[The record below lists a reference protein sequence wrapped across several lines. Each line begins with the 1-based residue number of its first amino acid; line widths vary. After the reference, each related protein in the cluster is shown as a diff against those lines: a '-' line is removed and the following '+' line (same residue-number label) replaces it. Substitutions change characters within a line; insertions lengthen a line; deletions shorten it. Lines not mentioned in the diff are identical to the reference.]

1 MSRAFHP
8 TYALIALCPL
18 LGFGANADA
27 ATAKLTAAQIVDKNI
42 AARGGLEKWRA
53 VQTLSWSGKLDAG
66 GGNTPSL
73 NLKIPG
79 MPPAPPPSQKPAS
92 QVQLPFVLEMKR
104 GRKSR
109 LEIIFNGE
117 TAVQVYDGTQGWKLR
132 PFLNRHEVEPFTA
145 AELEVAASQSDLDGT
160 LVDYA
165 AKGTKVELE
174 SVEQVEG
181 RDAYKLKLTLKNQRV
196 LHEWIDAQT
205 FLDVKI
211 DGTPRK
217 LDGKPHAVS
226 IFMRDYRNVNGLQI
240 PHVLETVVQG
250 VKRTEKIEI
259 EKVVV
264 NPRLD
269 ESRFSKP
276 T

>member
-1 MSRAFHP
+1 MSRAFNL
-8 TYALIALCPL
+8 TLALMALSPL
-18 LGFGANADA
+18 LGSSATA
-27 ATAKLTAAQIVDKNI
+27 APAKLTAAEIVEKNI

-66 GGNTPSL
+66 GGNEPAL
-73 NLKIPG
+73 NMKIPG
-79 MPPAPPPSQKPAS
+79 MPPPPPPSDKPAA
-92 QVQLPFVLEMKR
+92 QAQLPFVLEMRR

-109 LEIIFNGE
+109 LEVVFNGE
-117 TAVQVYDGTQGWKLR
+117 TAVQVYDGTKGWKLR
-132 PFLNRHEVEPFTA
+132 PFLNRHEVEPFTP
-145 AELEVAASQSDLDGT
+145 AELEVAQSQSDLDGA

-174 SVEQVEG
+174 GVEPVEG
-181 RDAYKLKLTLKNQRV
+181 RDTYKLKLTLKNRRV
-196 LHEWIDAQT
+196 MHDWIDAQT

-211 DGTPRK
+211 DGSPRK
-217 LDGKPHAVS
+217 LDGKPHDVA

-240 PHVLETVVQG
+240 PHLLETVIQG

-269 ESRFSKP
+269 ESRFTKP